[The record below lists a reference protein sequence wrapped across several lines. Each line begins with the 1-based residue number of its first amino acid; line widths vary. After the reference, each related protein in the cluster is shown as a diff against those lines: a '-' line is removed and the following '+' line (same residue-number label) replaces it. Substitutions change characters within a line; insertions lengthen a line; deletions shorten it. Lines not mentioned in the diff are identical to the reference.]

1 MSPSEHIYLLV
12 ENLTLGV
19 ALLEAVERGI
29 MTARLVSSQS
39 EFIASDLSVAKP
51 LIPLE
56 VTDNADLEGETIR
69 SELHLHAP

>member
-39 EFIASDLSVAKP
+39 EFIASDLTVAKP
-51 LIPLE
+51 LVPHE
-56 VTDNADLEGETIR
+56 DNNKNNLIQKNNNQNITK
-69 SELHLHAP
+69 